1 MDWTT
6 LKSIELSKIKM
17 VDFPSDQYYQQET
30 PKKQLVLHHTVSSPN
45 DVTGVIRTWVEDPA
59 HVATHFIITGD
70 GTPYQLFNSGKAWAH
85 HLGITNPIFIHQGFP
100 DTDGR
105 NVKLNQES
113 IGFEICN
120 WGYLTKGAD
129 GKFRAAYGNVVNV
142 DIQEYPNL
150 FRGQRYFEKYT
161 DAQIQTVGELLLYFN
176 AKFGIPLDYN
186 ETMWDMSKDALSGKS
201 AVWAHCS
208 FHPEKSDVHP
218 QKELIEM
225 LKSLK
230 R

>member
-1 MDWTT
+1 MNWNE
-6 LKSIELSKIKM
+6 LKPIELSKIKTI
-17 VDFPSDQYYQQET
+17 DFPEDQYYSIET
-30 PKKQLVLHHTVSSPN
+30 PKTQICLHHTVSSPS
-45 DVTGVIRTWVEDPA
+45 DVTGVIKTWVEDPA

-70 GTPYQLFNSGKAWAH
+70 GTPYQLYSSRYWAH
-85 HLGITNPIFIHQGFP
+85 HLGISSPIFTHQGFP
-100 DTDGR
+100 TTEGR

-120 WGYLTKGAD
+120 WGYLTKGTD
-129 GKFRAAYGNVVNV
+129 GKFRAAYGNVVDV
-142 DIQEYPNL
+142 PVQEYPNL

-176 AKFGIPLDYN
+176 VKFGIPLDYN
-186 ETMWDMSKDALSGKS
+186 ESMWDMSKDALSGKS

-218 QKELIEM
+218 QPEMIAM

-230 R
+230 K